1 MKRID
6 HFFQICELPK
16 GSQSSADAAEPVA
29 VMEEADSSGSAVVV
43 ASNKSNECD
52 DEGGHEGHTNTG
64 ALGLRVC
71 KIVENNTLHACVN
84 MHSRE
89 VLFWPSKTQILSAI
103 NYDPRTVESC
113 GSYFMPFRYSDEI
126 GPKPIT

>member
-1 MKRID
+1 M
-6 HFFQICELPK
+6 
-16 GSQSSADAAEPVA
+16 
-29 VMEEADSSGSAVVV
+29 V

-52 DEGGHEGHTNTG
+52 DEGGHEGG
-64 ALGLRVC
+64 SLSGRVC
-71 KIVENNTLHACVN
+71 KIVENNALHACVN

-113 GSYFMPFRYSDEI
+113 GSYFIPFRYSDEI
-126 GPKPIT
+126 